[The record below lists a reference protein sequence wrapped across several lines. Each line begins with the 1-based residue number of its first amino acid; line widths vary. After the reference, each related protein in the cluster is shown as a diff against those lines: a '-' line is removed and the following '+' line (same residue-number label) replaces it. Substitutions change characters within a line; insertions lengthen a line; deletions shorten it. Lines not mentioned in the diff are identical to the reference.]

1 MARQTALCHRLLD
14 QRCEPA
20 GGEAFMKRLTASIF
34 CVAAVLIAGASA
46 ASAMTIEKI
55 VSPAGIEAWLVREK
69 AVPLVTLNYAF
80 HGGATQDEADK
91 TGTAN
96 LAADLLDE
104 GAGDLDSKAFHERME
119 NHAIELTFQVGRDYF
134 HGSLRS
140 LNEHRDEAFDL
151 LHLALTNPRF
161 DADAIERVRGQELSM
176 LQRDTTNPNDL
187 ASRRWWEVAF
197 PGHPYGR
204 QTKGTLE
211 SVPRITA
218 DDLRGYARHVLA
230 RNGLTISIVGD
241 VDAKTA
247 GALIDRAFAG
257 LPAKNDLKPVANAMP
272 SGLGRRIVINVD
284 VPQAVVTFG
293 GQGIARHDPDFM
305 AAYVVNH
312 ILGGGGFSSRLYK
325 EVREKRGLAYGVS
338 DSLVWFQRAAVALGG
353 TATRSDRT
361 ADALAVIEEEIK
373 RMADEGPTPDE
384 LAAAKSFL
392 KGSYALT
399 LDTSAKI
406 AAQLTQIQLDNLGID
421 YIQRRGALIDAVT
434 IEDAKRVARKLY
446 GGGMLVTV
454 AGRPKGLTS
463 TGTTD

>member
-1 MARQTALCHRLLD
+1 MIRL
-14 QRCEPA
+14 A
-20 GGEAFMKRLTASIF
+20 ASIL
-34 CVAAVLIAGASA
+34 CVAAALIAGADA

-55 VSPAGIEAWLVREK
+55 VTPAGIEAWLVREK
-69 AVPLVTLNYAF
+69 SVPLVTLNYAF

-104 GAGDLDSKAFHERME
+104 GAGDLDATAFHERLE
-119 NHAIELTFQVGRDYF
+119 NHAIEFTFQVGRDYF

-151 LHLALTNPRF
+151 LYLALAKPRF
-161 DADAIERVRGQELSM
+161 DADAVERVRGQELAV

-187 ASRRWWEVAF
+187 ASRRWWEIAF

-204 QTKGTLE
+204 ETKGTLE

-218 DDLRGYARHVLA
+218 NDLHGYVRHVFA
-230 RNGLTISIVGD
+230 RNELTVSIVGD

-257 LPAKNDLKPVANAMP
+257 LPAKNDLKQVANTTP

-312 ILGGGGFSSRLYK
+312 ILGGGSFSSRLYK

-338 DSLVWFQRAAVALGG
+338 DSLVWFQRAAVVLGG
-353 TATRSDRT
+353 TATRADRT
-361 ADALAVIEEEIK
+361 ADALAVIEQEVK

-406 AAQLTQIQLDNLGID
+406 AAQLTQIQIDNLGID

-434 IEDAKRVARKLY
+434 IEDAKRVARRLY

-463 TGTTD
+463 SGTTE

>member
-1 MARQTALCHRLLD
+1 MNR
-14 QRCEPA
+14 
-20 GGEAFMKRLTASIF
+20 FVASILF
-34 CVAAVLIAGASA
+34 AVVTLVAGAGVA
-46 ASAMTIEKI
+46 PAMTIEKI

-69 AVPLVTLNYAF
+69 AIPLVTLNYAF
-80 HGGATQDEADK
+80 HGGATQDETDK
-91 TGTAN
+91 AGTAH

-104 GAGDLDSKAFHERME
+104 GAGDLDSKAFHERLE
-119 NHAIELTFQVGRDYF
+119 NHAIELGFQVGRDYF

-140 LNEHRDEAFDL
+140 LNEHRDEAFEL
-151 LHLALTNPRF
+151 LRLALTNPRF
-161 DADAIERVRGQELSM
+161 DADTVERVRGQELAS

-187 ASRRWWEVAF
+187 ASRRWWQTAF
-197 PGHPYGR
+197 PDHPYGR
-204 QTKGTLE
+204 ESKGTLE
-211 SVPRITA
+211 TMPRITA
-218 DDLRGYARHVLA
+218 DDLRGYVRRVFA
-230 RNGLTISIVGD
+230 RNELKISIVGD

-257 LPAKNDLKPVANAMP
+257 LPAKNDLKPVADATP
-272 SGLGRRIVINVD
+272 TGLGRRIVINVD

-293 GQGIARHDPDFM
+293 GQGIARHDPEFM

-312 ILGGGGFSSRLYK
+312 ILGGGSFSSRLYR

-338 DSLVWFQRAAVALGG
+338 DSLVWFRRAAVVLGG
-353 TATRSDRT
+353 TATQADRT
-361 ADALAVIEEEIK
+361 ADALAVIEHEVK

-406 AAQLTQIQLDNLGID
+406 AAQLTQIQIDDLGID

-434 IEDAKRVARKLY
+434 IEDAKRVARRLY

-463 TGTTD
+463 SGTTE

>member
-1 MARQTALCHRLLD
+1 MSRFVAPILCALVTL
-14 QRCEPA
+14 
-20 GGEAFMKRLTASIF
+20 
-34 CVAAVLIAGASA
+34 VAGAGVA
-46 ASAMTIEKI
+46 PAMTIEKI

-69 AVPLVTLNYAF
+69 AIPLVTLNYAF
-80 HGGATQDEADK
+80 HGGATQDETDK
-91 TGTAN
+91 AGTAH

-104 GAGDLDSKAFHERME
+104 GAGDLDSKAFHERLE
-119 NHAIELTFQVGRDYF
+119 NHAIELGFRVGRDYF

-140 LNEHRDEAFDL
+140 LNEHRDEAFEL
-151 LHLALTNPRF
+151 LRLALTNPRF
-161 DADAIERVRGQELSM
+161 DADTVERVRGQELAS

-187 ASRRWWEVAF
+187 ASRRWWQTAF
-197 PGHPYGR
+197 PDHPYGR
-204 QTKGTLE
+204 ESKGTLE
-211 SVPRITA
+211 TMPRITA
-218 DDLRGYARHVLA
+218 DDLRGYVRRVFA
-230 RNGLTISIVGD
+230 RNELKISIVGN

-257 LPAKNDLKPVANAMP
+257 LPAKNDLKPVADATP
-272 SGLGRRIVINVD
+272 TGLGRRIVVNVD

-293 GQGIARHDPDFM
+293 GQGIARHDPEFM

-312 ILGGGGFSSRLYK
+312 ILGGGSFSSRLYR

-338 DSLVWFQRAAVALGG
+338 DSLVWFRRAAVVLGG
-353 TATRSDRT
+353 TATQADRT
-361 ADALAVIEEEIK
+361 ADALAVIEHEVK

-406 AAQLTQIQLDNLGID
+406 AAQLTQIQIDDLGID

-434 IEDAKRVARKLY
+434 IEDAKRVARRLY

-463 TGTTD
+463 SGTTE

>member
-1 MARQTALCHRLLD
+1 MSR
-14 QRCEPA
+14 
-20 GGEAFMKRLTASIF
+20 FVASIL
-34 CVAAVLIAGASA
+34 CALVTLVAGAGVA
-46 ASAMTIEKI
+46 PAMTIEKI

-69 AVPLVTLNYAF
+69 AIPLVTLNYAF
-80 HGGATQDEADK
+80 HGGATQDETDK
-91 TGTAN
+91 AGTAH

-104 GAGDLDSKAFHERME
+104 GAGDLDSKAFHERLE
-119 NHAIELTFQVGRDYF
+119 NHAIELGFRVGRDYF

-140 LNEHRDEAFDL
+140 LNEHRDEAFEL
-151 LHLALTNPRF
+151 LRLALTNPRF
-161 DADAIERVRGQELSM
+161 DADTVERVRGQELAS

-187 ASRRWWEVAF
+187 ASRRWWQTAF
-197 PGHPYGR
+197 PDHPYGR
-204 QTKGTLE
+204 ESKGTLE
-211 SVPRITA
+211 TMPRITA
-218 DDLRGYARHVLA
+218 DDLRGYVRRVFA
-230 RNGLTISIVGD
+230 RNELKISIVGD

-257 LPAKNDLKPVANAMP
+257 LPAKNDLKPVADATP
-272 SGLGRRIVINVD
+272 TGLGRRIVINVD

-293 GQGIARHDPDFM
+293 GQGIARHDPEFM

-312 ILGGGGFSSRLYK
+312 ILGGGSFSSRLYR

-338 DSLVWFQRAAVALGG
+338 DSLVWFRRAAVVLGG
-353 TATRSDRT
+353 TATQADRT
-361 ADALAVIEEEIK
+361 ADALAVIEHEVK

-406 AAQLTQIQLDNLGID
+406 AAQLTQIQIDDLGID

-434 IEDAKRVARKLY
+434 IEDAKRVARRLY

-463 TGTTD
+463 SGTTE